1 MINQP
6 LLLVIDVD
14 AMSSSMR
21 DDESF
26 HFYVALALSSRQFG
40 PPRECDDEN
49 FHFYGVLITVLLITT
64 RTLDRDRPSRG
75 PGRKAFGYMK
85 HKQKFSWII
94 RNEYSDWIWPIIV
107 AQDRLREPDT
117 RIEYGQLS
125 WPRIAFGN
133 RIHGLPNESTD
144 LHPNDRSPRHLAP
157 SPLSVDLHLSRP
169 NPCPFSIDLP
179 CPLLHWS

>member
-1 MINQP
+1 MNQP

-14 AMSSSMR
+14 AKSSSMR

-117 RIEYGQLS
+117 RTT
-125 WPRIAFGN
+125 N
-133 RIHGLPNESTD
+133 
-144 LHPNDRSPRHLAP
+144 
-157 SPLSVDLHLSRP
+157 
-169 NPCPFSIDLP
+169 
-179 CPLLHWS
+179 

>member
-1 MINQP
+1 MCSSNNYNYQTLKNFGRPIKLTEGFVETGDLIQLLTVFHRHVELYGFMINQP

-14 AMSSSMR
+14 AKSSSMR

-26 HFYVALALSSRQFG
+26 HIYVALALSSRQFG

-117 RIEYGQLS
+117 RTT
-125 WPRIAFGN
+125 N
-133 RIHGLPNESTD
+133 
-144 LHPNDRSPRHLAP
+144 
-157 SPLSVDLHLSRP
+157 
-169 NPCPFSIDLP
+169 
-179 CPLLHWS
+179 